1 MSHGKKSIALDLK
14 SKKGA
19 SILKRMTQ
27 SSDVIIEPFRK
38 GVMEKLGLGP
48 DVLMKENKKLIYARL
63 TGYGQTGPLAMKAG
77 HDINY
82 AAISGNYFTTIYC
95 IQNCEYSMQPR
106 CFIFTWPSKP
116 VADTSRER
124 LG

>member
-1 MSHGKKSIALDLK
+1 MLILFRAAFLEGLLIFFALQKNQMMSMDAMSHGKKSIALDLK
-14 SKKGA
+14 SAKGA
-19 SILKRMTQ
+19 SILKRLTQ

-48 DVLMKENKKLIYARL
+48 DTLMKENKKLIYARL

-82 AAISGNYFTTIYC
+82 AAISG
-95 IQNCEYSMQPR
+95 
-106 CFIFTWPSKP
+106 
-116 VADTSRER
+116 
-124 LG
+124 

>member
-14 SKKGA
+14 SEKGA

-82 AAISGNYFTTIYC
+82 AAISGLFFLSTMIF
-95 IQNCEYSMQPR
+95 YSK
-106 CFIFTWPSKP
+106 IS
-116 VADTSRER
+116 
-124 LG
+124 